1 MARSCTTTPM
11 TSHTKK
17 PQAAECKLIRR
28 LSSSRYNVAYKPLA
42 VVISTAVTNEVA
54 GSTIQAQPGCA
65 WSRVRRLH
73 RIATINKASSS
84 TTSAVTQAPTGAENI
99 VKSSLVPPQ
108 MSSLEVKTVGMKCI
122 IEKLKKP
129 TDKNANSIK
138 IAPSVSPLISAVTNA
153 TRAQSTAI
161 LTTCSNTAAIPVN
174 ARCRTTPRFGSKSR

>member
-1 MARSCTTTPM
+1 S
-11 TSHTKK
+11 SVLYVFFF
-17 PQAAECKLIRR
+17 QAEDGIRDR
-28 LSSSRYNVAYKPLA
+28 NVTGVQTCALP
-42 VVISTAVTNEVA
+42 IS
-54 GSTIQAQPGCA
+54 
-65 WSRVRRLH
+65 
-73 RIATINKASSS
+73 
-84 TTSAVTQAPTGAENI
+84 SAVTQAPTGAENI

-129 TDKNANSIK
+129 TDNNANSIK

-174 ARCRTTPRFGSKSR
+174 ARCRTTPRFGSNSR